1 MRQSFYTSYHGQ
13 VLVACLVINV
23 CIELAAIYC
32 TAAYQVHPPTLM
44 YCCAYIGTRR
54 MIGVGSSVSNIRNV
68 QHYCNAVHIVT
79 TGMVHT
85 YIHIV
90 RTAGFINIYPGT
102 AGVQQY
108 EVGKHELGRT

>member
-1 MRQSFYTSYHGQ
+1 
-13 VLVACLVINV
+13 
-23 CIELAAIYC
+23 
-32 TAAYQVHPPTLM
+32 M
-44 YCCAYIGTRR
+44 YNT
-54 MIGVGSSVSNIRNV
+54 
-68 QHYCNAVHIVT
+68 NAVHIVT

-85 YIHIV
+85 YTHIV